1 MKGVRA
7 ATVTPRPGE
16 KWCLSAKRVVV
27 VVEERTKDKALH
39 PSIYPS
45 VIRAGLSI
53 FAMRVC
59 GVGPCCARAIVQCSP
74 ANDNGVVV
82 PSALLPFQRGYVF
95 FCFPGMRG
103 PLRFIIIS
111 RGERSSTWCKQKVV
125 EPIPCH

>member
-16 KWCLSAKRVVV
+16 KWCLSAKRVVVV

-59 GVGPCCARAIVQCSP
+59 GVGSGCARAIVQ
-74 ANDNGVVV
+74 
-82 PSALLPFQRGYVF
+82 
-95 FCFPGMRG
+95 
-103 PLRFIIIS
+103 
-111 RGERSSTWCKQKVV
+111 SS
-125 EPIPCH
+125 E